1 MQEVE
6 VENLKNEQDKEKI
19 DVNPIIQIEEDEDDN
34 DFISKK
40 QEK

>member
-1 MQEVE
+1 LQEVE